1 MKRIN
6 SMFLALLLL
15 LSLASCGTPEEAPQ
29 PTPGVSSSSE
39 ETIVSTEPPT
49 TKNEQS
55 STRERDWIDVDG
67 DGDGEEEYVEVYEIE
82 ELDLDTIFNSPD
94 LTEMFFDSNSFNIRD
109 YDVDTI
115 LSYPQLREYCLNNY
129 DFEEF
134 AEWFDTDFSTCFS
147 GVAYS
152 PIWEIL
158 AVEFRDSGSIYY
170 YYDVPRDVGEWFVE
184 SDTLGEDYNEYIKGQ
199 YHCDQIS

>member
-1 MKRIN
+1 MKRLTAL
-6 SMFLALLLL
+6 FLALLLL
-15 LSLASCGTPEEAPQ
+15 LSLASCGTPETAPQ
-29 PTPGVSSSSE
+29 PTPEASSSSE
-39 ETIVSTEPPT
+39 ETIVSTELPT

-55 STRERDWIDVDG
+55 STRERDWIDV

-129 DFEEF
+129 DFDEF
-134 AEWFDTDFSTCFS
+134 AEWVDTDFSTCFS

-170 YYDVPRDVGEWFVE
+170 YYDVPRDVGECFVE

-199 YHCDQIS
+199 YHCDQIG